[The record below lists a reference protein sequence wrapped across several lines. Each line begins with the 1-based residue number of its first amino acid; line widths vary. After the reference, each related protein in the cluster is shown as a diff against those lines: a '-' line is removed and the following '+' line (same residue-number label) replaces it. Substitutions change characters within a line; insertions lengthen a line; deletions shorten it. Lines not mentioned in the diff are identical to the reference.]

1 MSIVWYKT
9 EELNFKAICD
19 LAINVCDVSKD
30 TLLSKTRKRKVQ
42 AVRASIAY
50 IARTEEDIHRYIIA
64 KVLNRDRTATYH
76 YEKNHKKYYFT
87 SRLYR
92 NTFNKIY
99 KAYKDIES
107 DKKVFIDKDYMK
119 SFLLKGGVAEKNNP
133 EVLLEVKSGN
143 VKCIIKTSYFDFSNQ
158 IKIINF
164 VLKNYHFSVKII

>member
-50 IARTEEDIHRYIIA
+50 IARTEEDIHRKTIGKI
-64 KVLNRDRTATYH
+64 LNRDRTSINYYENTHKINYATYP
-76 YEKNHKKYYFT
+76 
-87 SRLYR
+87 LYR

-107 DKKVFIDKDYMK
+107 TKNIFFDKEVMK
-119 SFLLKGGVAEKNNP
+119 SHLLKSGVK
-133 EVLLEVKSGN
+133 EVLDPDVILEVKSGT
-143 VKCIIKTSYFDFSNQ
+143 VACKVKTSYFDFSNQ
-158 IKIINF
+158 LENVKLA
-164 VLKNYHFSVKII
+164 LKNYHFSVKII

>member
-1 MSIVWYKT
+1 MT
-9 EELNFKAICD
+9 EELNFRALCD
-19 LAINVCDVSKD
+19 LTTRVMGLPTGSLALRS
-30 TLLSKTRKRKVQ
+30 RKRQLQV
-42 AVRASIAY
+42 ARSIAGY
-50 IARTEEDIHRYIIA
+50 IALTEEDIHRNIIA

-119 SFLLKGGVAEKNNP
+119 SFLLKGGVTEKLDP
-133 EVLLEVKSGN
+133 DVLLEVKSWE

-158 IKIINF
+158 LKIINF
-164 VLKNYHFSVKII
+164 VLKNYHFSIKII

>member
-1 MSIVWYKT
+1 MT

-42 AVRASIAY
+42 AVRASVAY
-50 IARTEEDIHRYIIA
+50 IARTEEDIHRNIIA

-76 YEKNHKKYYFT
+76 YERNHKNLY
-87 SRLYR
+87 SRCIIYR
-92 NTFNKIY
+92 NIFTKIY
-99 KAYKDIES
+99 KAYKDIDGTKEI
-107 DKKVFIDKDYMK
+107 FIDKDYMK
-119 SFLLKGGVAEKNNP
+119 SFLLKGGVTEKLDP
-133 EVLLEVKSGN
+133 DVLLEVKSGE

-158 IKIINF
+158 LKIINF